1 MKRVLVIYLL
11 ITHLTVANAKRPLYL
26 QQALDKNLVKVNA
39 SSLGGYHGLCI
50 QMQIQNLTK
59 DSLTIMLEPGR
70 RLNSLKD
77 SRQDLL
83 ITKQELISLKQ
94 LEVKSFPVKGY
105 CCQAS
110 NESPTKGD
118 VYGIGKLADSNLV
131 SLALYLNGNK
141 NETSAEQQAVWAI
154 SDNRPAS
161 NITSLT
167 DTNAIAL
174 RKLVCLLKGEV
185 MPWYSMVSKT
195 LVYQS
200 GRMETVPLLLLGA
213 LPFDCDKESYTT
225 LHVLNEKGE
234 EVCRII
240 QQWTAKGSGQHYE
253 LNLPV
258 NMLVRGKY
266 LIELKTPE
274 KLLVSREFQI

>member
-1 MKRVLVIYLL
+1 M
-11 ITHLTVANAKRPLYL
+11 HL
-26 QQALDKNLVKVNA
+26 QQALDKNLIKVSA
-39 SSLGGYHGLCI
+39 SSKGGYQGFCI
-50 QMQIQNLTK
+50 QMQIRNLTK
-59 DSLTIMLEPGR
+59 DSLTIMVEPGR
-70 RLNSLKD
+70 RLNSLRD
-77 SRQDLL
+77 SRQDIL

-94 LEVKSFPVKGY
+94 FEGKSFSVKGY
-105 CCQAS
+105 CCQAT
-110 NESPTKGD
+110 NESPSTGD
-118 VYGIGKLADSNLV
+118 LYGVGKLADSNLV

-141 NETSAEQQAVWAI
+141 NDLGAEQQAVWAI

-161 NITSLT
+161 YITSVK
-167 DTNAIAL
+167 DTGANAL

-195 LVYQS
+195 LTYQS
-200 GRMETVPLLLLGA
+200 GRMETVPVLLLGDM
-213 LPFDCDKESYTT
+213 PFDCDKESYTT

-240 QQWTAKGSGQHYE
+240 QQWTPKGSGQNYE

-266 LIELKTPE
+266 VIELKTPE